1 MTQNEQLKEYF
12 EIGASLTQKE
22 ALIQFGCL
30 RLASRIFDLERQG
43 CVFSHELIT
52 VPTRTEKTARVARY
66 SMILGD
72 KK

>member
-12 EIGASLTQKE
+12 ETGASLTQKE
-22 ALIQFGCL
+22 ALINFGVF
-30 RLASRIFDLERQG
+30 RLAARVNDLERQG

-66 SMILGD
+66 KMILGD
-72 KK
+72 K